1 MDALDVKILR
11 ALLSERSVAPSR
23 HQVSSSLRSIASRL
37 GADDVTVAYRYK
49 KLRESGALS
58 GWRLA
63 VNPTFLG
70 CRLLD
75 VTGDVE
81 PESAKP
87 DMIRRLSLMDEVA
100 GIQDF
105 YGTGLRASVAYG
117 SEDVRSRVLE
127 SISQVT
133 NAEVLTQVPLD
144 LPPSQTERL
153 TGTDVAIIRALS
165 QDVRTS
171 LDGIARQ
178 LGLSARTVR
187 SRVEKLRRENT
198 IHAVPTLNWGA
209 IPGLLAVRLEYS
221 YSDGE
226 AKPSVDG
233 ALLSRFEACY
243 LSAMLSDPHRGSL
256 WLSAATMADVQRCL
270 EWATSQPGVAGAR
283 TDILVSTWMF
293 PDKLIGRLRAGNG
306 RPSAP

>member
-87 DMIRRLSLMDEVA
+87 DMIRRLSLLDEVA

-117 SEDVRSRVLE
+117 SEDMRSRVLE

-144 LPPSQTERL
+144 LPPSRTERL

-198 IHAVPTLNWGA
+198 IHAVPTLN
-209 IPGLLAVRLEYS
+209 
-221 YSDGE
+221 
-226 AKPSVDG
+226 
-233 ALLSRFEACY
+233 
-243 LSAMLSDPHRGSL
+243 
-256 WLSAATMADVQRCL
+256 
-270 EWATSQPGVAGAR
+270 
-283 TDILVSTWMF
+283 
-293 PDKLIGRLRAGNG
+293 
-306 RPSAP
+306 